1 MELITV
7 AETMRRLALG
17 RTKVYQLLAEGR
29 LRSVKIGRARR
40 ILSESVNAI
49 AESAE

>member
-29 LRSVKIGRARR
+29 LRSVKIGRSRR
-40 ILSESVNAI
+40 IRVDSVEAI
-49 AESAE
+49 GGCAK